1 MHFTL
6 AQSHRCGHRCS
17 GDLPRKL
24 PRHRPVAERSPHE
37 APGFSRSLASLV
49 LMPPRRPGDPIPD
62 GIPAAEAHRPWRCF
76 SQLHK
81 GVDCRDANCAVLI
94 PGFPL
99 THRTDSADSSPGQT
113 RCAKVTSLD
122 LPRLRRHGKLCVP
135 EAARMSLPTRQRQSR
150 YEPSGRKP
158 WGDALAPCCS
168 CSPSTDLNR
177 PVVQGL
183 PVGCLCVVI
192 GTKPTK
198 R

>member
-24 PRHRPVAERSPHE
+24 PRHHPVAERSPHE

-81 GVDCRDANCAVLI
+81 GFDCRDANCAVLI

-113 RCAKVTSLD
+113 RDAGDHVPGSAQA
-122 LPRLRRHGKLCVP
+122 P
-135 EAARMSLPTRQRQSR
+135 EAWESLCAGGRKDEPANSATAIPFK
-150 YEPSGRKP
+150 PSGRKP
-158 WGDALAPCCS
+158 WRMPSPHVAPALHQ
-168 CSPSTDLNR
+168 L
-177 PVVQGL
+177 
-183 PVGCLCVVI
+183 I
-192 GTKPTK
+192 
-198 R
+198 